1 MRVMPSE
8 IKILIADDH
17 PIFRAG
23 LLQVIEKKSHHKVVG
38 EAADGETALEQILEL
53 HPDVAI
59 LDLQMPKLGGFGV
72 ARALKNKDLEV
83 KLIFLTM
90 HQDEEMFNEAMDLG
104 AQGYVLKESAVT
116 DITNSIDMV
125 SAGRNFIS
133 PQLSTYLLGRRQ
145 RSEELRKEKPALSR
159 LTPTEIRILK
169 LIADNKTSREIA
181 SDFYVSVRTIE
192 NHRANICAKLEL
204 HGAHALLSFAL
215 AHKSQLA

>member
-1 MRVMPSE
+1 MPSD
-8 IKILIADDH
+8 IRILIADDH

-23 LLQVIEKKSHHKVVG
+23 LLQVIEKTSHHKVVA

-53 HPDVAI
+53 RPDVAI
-59 LDLQMPKLGGFGV
+59 LDLQMPRLGGFDV
-72 ARALKNKDLEV
+72 ARALKNKDSAV

-104 AQGYVLKESAVT
+104 ALGYVLKESAVT
-116 DITNSIDMV
+116 DITNSIDV
-125 SAGRNFIS
+125 VNSGGNFIS

-145 RSEELRKEKPALSR
+145 RSEDLRKEKPALSR
-159 LTPTEIRILK
+159 LTPSEIRILR

-181 SDFYVSVRTIE
+181 DELYVSVRTIE
-192 NHRANICAKLEL
+192 NHRANISAKLEL

-215 AHKSQLA
+215 AHKSQLV